1 MVWVGVSAADVARR
15 YVGGTIRNNDRN
27 VLRSVVIMRKGSV
40 HTDRPSKAMVS
51 DARLKLVKDLE
62 RIEDVTLEWHLES
75 GKPRAVS
82 WRRPA
87 MRWIVPER

>member
-62 RIEDVTLEWHLES
+62 RIEDVTLS
-75 GKPRAVS
+75 GIWSPGSRVQFHGD
-82 WRRPA
+82 
-87 MRWIVPER
+87 VLQCGG